1 MGCRGETHGVGRA
14 GVGRREAWLKEG
26 YLVAEPFVCNGC
38 YDRLALTS
46 YAFTAE
52 LMKYMLV

>member
-1 MGCRGETHGVGRA
+1 MGWGWMGCGGETHGVGRA

-38 YDRLALTS
+38 
-46 YAFTAE
+46 
-52 LMKYMLV
+52 

>member
-1 MGCRGETHGVGRA
+1 MCRRWLGGGSEGKRVLVKGRMDGMWRRDGVGRD

-38 YDRLALTS
+38 
-46 YAFTAE
+46 
-52 LMKYMLV
+52 

>member
-1 MGCRGETHGVGRA
+1 MLKVGWGVEERWGGEGRD

-38 YDRLALTS
+38 
-46 YAFTAE
+46 
-52 LMKYMLV
+52 

>member
-1 MGCRGETHGVGRA
+1 MEERPIGWGGA

-38 YDRLALTS
+38 
-46 YAFTAE
+46 
-52 LMKYMLV
+52 